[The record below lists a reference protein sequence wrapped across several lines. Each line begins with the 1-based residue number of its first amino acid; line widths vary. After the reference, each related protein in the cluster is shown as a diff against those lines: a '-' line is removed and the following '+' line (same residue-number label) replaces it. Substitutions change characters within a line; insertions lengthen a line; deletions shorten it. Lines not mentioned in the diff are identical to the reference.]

1 MGVFIGRIVEK
12 DEMSTVI
19 YSKNGLYV
27 LPISSKHNPGDIVD
41 NKDNLITRCYEKDF
55 DINEIID
62 KKKYYEKRFSYINKI
77 ESFFLERG
85 FRKVLTKKLK
95 ENLIKETNI
104 SYIKT
109 SAGYLTPSPEV
120 EIKKL
125 LSCGFDKL
133 FELNSAYR
141 NDYEDALH
149 SKEFLILEW
158 YQAMAKPED
167 IIEDFQNLI
176 ITLNN
181 SSSLF
186 YQGKNINLKHIEY
199 ITYNKLFEKISIDVE
214 NFNSEAIKNKFSIEG
229 CSDRLDIL
237 DAVFALKIE
246 KTLGIDHP
254 VVVYNFPKE
263 RTNLAKIKDNFAQ
276 RYEIYIAGIELANCY
291 NEEND
296 YLKLKR
302 RIKNYDKAFFHAM
315 SLGIPQSSGIAVG
328 VDRLIMLLENR
339 TKIFRSATPK

>member
-19 YSKNGLYV
+19 YSKDGLHI

-41 NKDNLITRCYEKDF
+41 SKDNLITRCYAKDF

-62 KKKYYEKRFSYINKI
+62 KKRYYENRFSYINKI

-104 SYIKT
+104 NYIKT
-109 SAGYLTPSPEV
+109 DAGYLTPSPEV

-125 LSCGFDKL
+125 LSYGFDKL
-133 FELNSAYR
+133 FELNFAYR

-158 YQAMAKPED
+158 YRAMAKPED
-167 IIEDFQNLI
+167 IIEDFRNLI

-199 ITYNKLFEKISIDVE
+199 VTYNKLFEKISIDVE
-214 NFNSEAIKNKFSIEG
+214 NFNSEAIKDRFSIEG

-263 RTNLAKIKDNFAQ
+263 RANLAKIKDNFAQ
-276 RYEIYIAGIELANCY
+276 RYEFYIAGIELANCY

-296 YLKLKR
+296 YLKLKQ

-339 TKIFRSATPK
+339 TKIF

>member
-1 MGVFIGRIVEK
+1 MSVFIGRIVEK

-19 YSKNGLYV
+19 YSKNGLYM
-27 LPISSKHNPGDIVD
+27 LPISSKYNIGDIID
-41 NKDNLITRCYEKDF
+41 NRGNLITKCYEKNF
-55 DINEIID
+55 DINKIMD
-62 KKKYYEKRFSYINKI
+62 KRKYYEKRFFYLNKI

-85 FRKVLTKKLK
+85 FTKVLTKKLK

-104 SYIKT
+104 DYIKT
-109 SAGYLTPSPEV
+109 NAGYLTPSPEI

-125 LSCGFDKL
+125 LSLGFDKL
-133 FELNSAYR
+133 FELNFAYR

-158 YQAMAKPED
+158 YQAMAKPKD
-167 IIEDFQNLI
+167 IIADFQNFI

-181 SSSLF
+181 SNSLF
-186 YQGKNINLKHIEY
+186 YKGKNINLKHIEY

-214 NFNSEAIKNKFSIEG
+214 NFNLEEVKKSFSIEG
-229 CSDRLDIL
+229 DLNRLDIL

-246 KTLGIDHP
+246 KTLGINHP
-254 VVVYNFPKE
+254 VVIYNFPKE
-263 RTNLAKIKDNFAQ
+263 RANLAKIKDNFAQ

-291 NEEND
+291 DEEND

-302 RIKNYDKAFFHAM
+302 RIKNDDKAFFHAM

-328 VDRLIMLLENR
+328 VDRLIMLLENH
-339 TKIFRSATPK
+339 TKIFKA